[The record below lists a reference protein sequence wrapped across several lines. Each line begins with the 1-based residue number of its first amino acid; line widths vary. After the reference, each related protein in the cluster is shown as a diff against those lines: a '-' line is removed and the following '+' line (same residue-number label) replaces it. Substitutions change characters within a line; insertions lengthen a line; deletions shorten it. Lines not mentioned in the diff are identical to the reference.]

1 MRIHHAARRAGFTI
15 VETMVVVSIAA
26 ILMTM
31 AVPQIGKNAETVRVD
46 KASSDLRSLW
56 RAQRRYKLERGAF
69 TTKLTDLE
77 SGGYVDGHYSAATEP
92 FVYKVLIGTQSELV
106 LEATRATGSRWYGNL
121 TLDEQGDLSGKLQS
135 KDGEV
140 ILP

>member
-1 MRIHHAARRAGFTI
+1 MA
-15 VETMVVVSIAA
+15 VVSIAA

-46 KASSDLRSLW
+46 KAGSELRSLW
-56 RAQRRYKLERGAF
+56 RAQRRHKLERGVYADS
-69 TTKLTDLE
+69 LQVLE
-77 SGGYVDGHYSAATEP
+77 AGGYVDGHYAAASDP
-92 FVYKVLIGTQSELV
+92 FVYKILVGSQSRLQ
-106 LEATRATGSRWYGNL
+106 LEASRANGSRWFGKL
-121 TLDEQGDLSGKLQS
+121 MLDEQGDLTGQLTS